1 MTAPDPVRAGRALGG
16 AGAAILLLEGIA
28 VLFVPRGLAQT
39 GSGLTGVRLAVV
51 IVLAVLLVLAS
62 GLQRRPQGLLIGTVL
77 QVPLLLTGLFGSAM
91 WLVGGVFVL
100 IWAYLL
106 QIRKEL
112 LGSPFG
118 PSPSVPPPSVPPPS
132 VPPPSVPPTAE

>member
-1 MTAPDPVRAGRALGG
+1 MTAPDPVRAGKALGG
-16 AGAAILLLEGIA
+16 AAAAILLLEGIA
-28 VLFVPRGLAQT
+28 VLFVPRGIAQS
-39 GSGLTGVRLAVV
+39 GDGLTGFRLTVL

-62 GLQRRPQGLLIGTVL
+62 GVQRRPQGLVIGTVL

-91 WLVGGVFVL
+91 WLVGGLFVL

-106 QIRKEL
+106 QVRKDL

-118 PSPSVPPPSVPPPS
+118 PPPARPPD
-132 VPPPSVPPTAE
+132 AD

>member
-16 AGAAILLLEGIA
+16 AAAAILLLEGIA
-28 VLFVPRGLAQT
+28 VLFVPRGIAQS
-39 GSGLTGVRLAVV
+39 GSGLTGFRLS
-51 IVLAVLLVLAS
+51 VLIALALLLILAS
-62 GLQRRPQGLLIGTVL
+62 GVQRRPKGLVIGTVL
-77 QVPLLLTGLFGSAM
+77 QVPLLLTGLLGSAM

-106 QIRKEL
+106 QIRKEM

-118 PSPSVPPPSVPPPS
+118 PAPTTPPVD
-132 VPPPSVPPTAE
+132 

>member
-1 MTAPDPVRAGRALGG
+1 VTAPDPVRAGKALGG
-16 AGAAILLLEGIA
+16 AAAAILLLEGIA
-28 VLFVPRGLAQT
+28 VLFVPRGIAQS
-39 GSGLTGVRLAVV
+39 GDGLTGSRLAVL

-62 GLQRRPQGLLIGTVL
+62 GVQRRPQGLVIGTAL

-118 PSPSVPPPSVPPPS
+118 PPVN
-132 VPPPSVPPTAE
+132 PPTDRPAA